1 MTKGFY
7 QQPHS
12 GYLSKKMNKKKIR
25 YKKSDEF
32 HRSFIFIK
40 MYYVYIL
47 YSVSVD
53 N

>member
-25 YKKSDEF
+25 YTRENNDSKKPPELHFLFRDSPRNVHF
-32 HRSFIFIK
+32 
-40 MYYVYIL
+40 
-47 YSVSVD
+47 
-53 N
+53 

>member
-25 YKKSDEF
+25 YNKE
-32 HRSFIFIK
+32 
-40 MYYVYIL
+40 
-47 YSVSVD
+47 
-53 N
+53 